1 MDPVRHTF
9 PKKERLCGRSDISRL
24 LAKGRFSDVQGGVI
38 RFCRLSD
45 TGSGLNRI
53 MVSVPKK
60 LFKRAVAR
68 NLMKRRIREA
78 WRLRKG
84 ELASVGHDVLII
96 YICKR
101 QVEFNEIYD
110 SVGRMIS
117 KMNADESSRA

>member
-1 MDPVRHTF
+1 MDPLRHTF

-24 LAKGRFSDVQGGVI
+24 LAEGRFSDVQGGVI

-45 TGSGLNRI
+45 TGSGLNRM

-60 LFKRAVAR
+60 IFKRAVAR

-78 WRLRKG
+78 WRLRKD

-101 QVEFNEIYD
+101 QAEFNEIYD

-117 KMNADESSRA
+117 KMNADGLRQA